1 MLASLTEL
9 KSYYVEGTDGEI
21 GRIADLGFRE
31 DEWIVRYVVV
41 DMEDLEREALPLSAY
56 LGRLDRGKHTLSADI
71 RREQVANT
79 PPFDRAE
86 PLTRRQEQEL
96 HDLYGWP
103 GYWWEQEH
111 EQLQQSLWEYYDQY
125 SR

>member
-9 KSYYVEGTDGEI
+9 RSYQVEGTDREF

-41 DMEDLEREALPLSAY
+41 DY
-56 LGRLDRGKHTLSADI
+56 DRC
-71 RREQVANT
+71 
-79 PPFDRAE
+79 
-86 PLTRRQEQEL
+86 
-96 HDLYGWP
+96 
-103 GYWWEQEH
+103 
-111 EQLQQSLWEYYDQY
+111 